1 MHKIHVYIHT
11 ERGKMRALKRTRA
24 ALSFS
29 LSLSLS
35 LSLSVSLSL
44 LKDSLSL
51 TLSRIK
57 KDACRT
63 LFLLPPLRNLREVEL
78 PLHVYIYS

>member
-29 LSLSLS
+29 LSLSL
-35 LSLSVSLSL
+35 
-44 LKDSLSL
+44 LKESLSL